1 MDKSL
6 VSVVRSGESTRKQIE
21 EAVRAAV
28 QMAGGLPETVKP
40 GALVLLKP
48 NVVAQPPSLR
58 CGATTNPDVVRAMAD
73 LVSELG
79 AHPVIAESSAFGV
92 NTELAYRDAGFW
104 ELREAGYEVIDLK
117 RTPTVIVKVQGGQV
131 IDEVKTFELVTK
143 ADAIISM
150 PVMKTHDQTEI
161 TLSLKNCKG
170 LIADSQ
176 KRQLHRDG
184 VYQGVLD
191 VVSALR
197 PAFTLIDGTWA
208 QEGLGPLYGRPVQMN
223 LVLASRDLVAA
234 DAVAGAIMDFSLDE
248 VLLTR
253 YAAERGLGIADLA
266 HIEVVGEPIARVRRR
281 FLRSVEDH
289 QFDVPGLRI
298 IHAEGTCTGCRNGV
312 VSVLYDLSNSG
323 QLHLAEGLTMLTSK
337 AEVPAD
343 CDPAKLITVGNCV
356 PKERRGQ
363 RFAFGCP
370 PNNVTIV
377 EQIVG
382 HPVPRTYETEGVPE
396 Q

>member
-1 MDKSL
+1 MGKST
-6 VSVVRSGESTRKQIE
+6 VSVVRSGESSRE
-21 EAVRAAV
+21 EVCEAVRTAV
-28 QMAGGLPETVKP
+28 HLAGGLPDVVKP

-48 NVVAQPPSLR
+48 NVLAQPVSLHS
-58 CGATTNPDVVRAMAD
+58 GATTNPDVVRAMAD
-73 LVSELG
+73 LVIELG
-79 AHPVIAESSAFGV
+79 ARPVIAESAAFGV

-104 ELREAGYEVIDLK
+104 ELREAGYEVVDLK
-117 RTPTVIVKVQGGQV
+117 RTPVAKVRVDHGR
-131 IDEVKTFELVTK
+131 IIEEVKTFELVTR
-143 ADAIISM
+143 ADAIVSL
-150 PVMKTHDQTEI
+150 PVMKTHDQMEI

-170 LIADSQ
+170 LVADSM

-197 PAFTLIDGTWA
+197 PAFTLIDGTWC
-208 QEGLGPLYGRPVQMN
+208 QEGLGPVYGRPIQMN
-223 LVLASRDLVAA
+223 LLLASRDLVAA
-234 DAVAGAIMDFSLDE
+234 DAVAGAIMGFTLDE

-253 YAAERGLGIADLA
+253 YAGDRGLGCADLA
-266 HIEVVGEPIARVRRR
+266 SIEVMGEPIERVRRR
-281 FLRSVEDH
+281 FMRSIEDH

-312 VSVLYDLSNSG
+312 VSVLYDLSNSSE
-323 QLHLAEGLTMLTSK
+323 LHLAQGLTLLTSD

-356 PKERRGQ
+356 PKQRRNQ

-382 HPVPRTYETEGVPE
+382 HPVPRTFETEGVPE

>member
-1 MDKSL
+1 MGKSL
-6 VSVVRSGESTRKQIE
+6 VSVVRTGDSSREEVR
-21 EAVRAAV
+21 EAVREAV
-28 QMAGGLPETVKP
+28 NLVGGLGEAVKP

-48 NVVAQPPSLR
+48 NVVAQPVSLR
-58 CGATTNPDVVRAMAD
+58 SGATTSPDVVRAVAD
-73 LVSELG
+73 LVAELG
-79 AHPVIAESSAFGV
+79 ARPVIAESAAFGV
-92 NTELAYRDAGFW
+92 DTEIAYRDAGFW
-104 ELREAGYEVIDLK
+104 ELREAGYEVVDLK
-117 RTPTVIVKVQGGQV
+117 RTPVARVKVTGGQV
-131 IDEVKTFELVTK
+131 VAEVKTFELALQ
-143 ADAIISM
+143 ADAIISL
-150 PVMKTHDQTEI
+150 PVMKTHDQMEI

-170 LIADSQ
+170 LVADSM

-184 VYQGVLD
+184 VLEGVLD

-197 PAFTLIDGTWA
+197 PTFTLIDGTWA
-208 QEGLGPLYGRPVQMN
+208 QEGLGPVYGRPVQLN
-223 LVLASRDLVAA
+223 LLVASRDLVAA
-234 DAVAGAIMDFSLDE
+234 DAVAGEIMGFGLDE

-253 YAAERGLGIADLA
+253 RAGERGLGNALLAD
-266 HIEVVGEPIARVRRR
+266 IEVVGEPIERVRRR
-281 FLRSVEDH
+281 FMRSIEDH

-312 VSVLYDLSNSG
+312 VSVLYDLSTTNE
-323 QLHLAEGLTMLTSK
+323 LHLAQGLTMLTSN

-343 CDPAKLITVGNCV
+343 CDPARLITVGNCV
-356 PKERRGQ
+356 PKARRGE

-370 PNNVTIV
+370 PNNVVIV